1 LRSLI
6 KDGTLDHTS
15 RGADE
20 SGAKHEYPAGI
31 QGHNPTYPGD
41 G

>member
-1 LRSLI
+1 MSP
-6 KDGTLDHTS
+6 
-15 RGADE
+15 GADD

-31 QGHNPTYPGD
+31 QGQNPTYPGD